1 MTRRRRAA
9 HDRDADEQ
17 ERRRYARG
25 LPDYH
30 DPLAGVGGAPPAQS
44 ALTLRLV
51 LACFGVVF
59 CTVCAVG
66 LAATGA
72 PVAFTIAFAVLA
84 LTAVTAVTDI
94 VVIVRRKRRGE
105 PG

>member
-1 MTRRRRAA
+1 MTRRRRATA
-9 HDRDADEQ
+9 DREAEEQ

-30 DPLAGVGGAPPAQS
+30 DPLAGIGGAPPAQS

-59 CTVCAVG
+59 CTVYAVG
-66 LAATGA
+66 LAVTGA
-72 PVAFTIAFAVLA
+72 PVAFTIVFAVLG
-84 LTAVTAVTDI
+84 VTAVIDI